1 MAVCNNIP
9 RKNTR
14 YCVGDMRKTIKVQVR
29 SITVPI
35 DSSVD
40 HGELL
45 TDFLTVRAIVETVS
59 GVEIF
64 DATNVMV
71 GVVTH
76 QFVIDFRVGVT
87 FENMVIFKGRNFR
100 ILDVTNIDEED
111 RFLILRTTER
121 GDETRPVNTV

>member
-1 MAVCNNIP
+1 MAICNNIP

-14 YCVGDMRKTIKVQVR
+14 YCIGDMRKQIKVQVR
-29 SITVPI
+29 AITVPVG
-35 DSSVD
+35 SSVD

-45 TDFLTVRAIVETVS
+45 TDFLTVRAIVETVN
-59 GVEIF
+59 GTEIF
-64 DATNVMV
+64 DSTGVVVA
-71 GVVTH
+71 VVTH
-76 QFVIDFRVGVT
+76 QFIIDFRPGVT

-121 GDETRPVNTV
+121 GDEARPVNTA